1 MNTQNLIF
9 KNIDISKENDYVLFS
24 FKITKDVTFDSPVG
38 LYGFSGGAINVT
50 QGSLKLNVK
59 NNLIQLPNPNF
70 SKFYWDNPLFF
81 SLYTEGEDV
90 EFEIE
95 YSLTNASNYM
105 LNSCL
110 NFDDLENKGQK
121 GAEAAMSYILGHT
134 IEKFSVE
141 ELAKKSLVSTGYLM
155 RSFKQSYGLTPFT
168 FLKVI
173 RCHLALEHILANKKH
188 GASIAAHCGFYD
200 QSHMIKSFKSV
211 FSIVPRDIK
220 NIRNQFNIELNHSYS
235 NKLSCNHLNASFK

>member
-9 KNIDISKENDYVLFS
+9 QNIDISKDDNYVLFS
-24 FKITKDVTFDSPVG
+24 FKLTKEATFDSPVG
-38 LYGFSGGAINVT
+38 LYGFSGGNITVT
-50 QGSLKLNVK
+50 KGSLKLNVK
-59 NNLIQLPNPNF
+59 NNLIQCPNPNYN
-70 SKFYWDNPLFF
+70 KFYWDTPLFF
-81 SLYTEGEDV
+81 SVYTEGEDV
-90 EFEIE
+90 EFHIE
-95 YSLTNASNYM
+95 YRLTNSADYF
-105 LNSCL
+105 LNRTL
-110 NFDDLENKGQK
+110 NFDKLENKGQK
-121 GAEAAMSYILGHT
+121 GAEFAMNYILDHT

-168 FLKVI
+168 FLKII

-211 FSIVPRDIK
+211 FSVVPRDLKSIQK
-220 NIRNQFNIELNHSYS
+220 KFNTDFSHLHSS
-235 NKLSCNHLNASFK
+235 AMNVEHLRVAH